1 MRGAGANLRR
11 DSNRAFACSTLF
23 LRSMRT
29 VGQRDICSQEAA
41 RLSWRAAVYDYF
53 FSGNQYIR
61 VVRDDTGPGTVDA
74 GYPRGI
80 SPNWGWG
87 SFGANGIDAALYS
100 GSKCYFF
107 AGSQYIRTTR
117 GVTGPGT
124 IDPGYPRAIAP
135 NWGWGAFGAN
145 GIDAALYSNSK
156 CYFFS
161 GKQYIRVTR
170 GETGPGTVDAGYP
183 RPISV
188 WNWGS
193 FGENGID
200 AALYSGSRCYFFAG
214 DQYIRVTRADEGAG
228 TVDAGYPKPI
238 SPNWGWGNFG
248 RNGISAALNSAG
260 PYAAIPQAGLGSNS
274 NYFLYSPGPRVSA
287 SEAVKQRIR
296 AIPDFPWFVSCNHLR
311 GLSVHIIV
319 DTDITGSNGF
329 GFQLNAY
336 SASGAYDGAQQY
348 CVLLIPDNTSPGML
362 CIVDNWHNKQQQ
374 VINILQRLANL
385 PSNTL
390 PAGYQII
397 ISLSNDAA
405 DNINGVTFTL
415 IDNHG
420 HTIGNKTVSLSGQ
433 PAQNLAPI
441 VAFQVNFVGD
451 INGATTMLSSGAG
464 TMTYSAANLMS
475 ILNTEPQCVDWTYK
489 TVEAANS
496 AYSLLPDTPSHNFT
510 QSFRL
515 SAGGKVIHRVGK
527 IEHKLVLPKGA
538 QHKL

>member
-1 MRGAGANLRR
+1 MK
-11 DSNRAFACSTLF
+11 
-23 LRSMRT
+23 
-29 VGQRDICSQEAA
+29 
-41 RLSWRAAVYDYF
+41 DYF

-61 VVRDDTGPGTVDA
+61 VTRGDTGPGVVDA
-74 GYPRGI
+74 GYPRTI

-107 AGSQYIRTTR
+107 AGGEYIRVTR

-161 GKQYIRVTR
+161 GQEYIRVTR

-193 FGENGID
+193 FGANGID
-200 AALYSGSRCYFFAG
+200 AALYSGSRCYFFSG

-238 SPNWGWGNFG
+238 SPNWGWGSFG
-248 RNGISAALNSAG
+248 NNGISAALNSGG
-260 PYAAIPQAGLGSNS
+260 PYAVIPEQGVGSNS
-274 NYFLYSPGPRVSA
+274 NYFLYSPAPWVVVGARAALKRRRGVS
-287 SEAVKQRIR
+287 VPVIT
-296 AIPDFPWFVSCNHLR
+296 PCNHLL

-319 DTDITGSNGF
+319 DTDITGTNGF
-329 GFQLNAY
+329 GFQINAY
-336 SASGAYDGAQQY
+336 SASGEYEGAQQY
-348 CVLLIPDNTSPGML
+348 VVLLIPSNSPSL
-362 CIVDNWHNKQQQ
+362 SCVVNNYHTKTDF
-374 VINILQRLANL
+374 NIFIQDWLANL

-390 PAGYQII
+390 PTGYQII
-397 ISLSNDAA
+397 ITLLNDAA
-405 DNINGVTFTL
+405 DNITGATFVV
-415 IDNHG
+415 IDKQGNMV
-420 HTIGNKTVSLSGQ
+420 GNKTISLSDQ
-433 PAQNLAPI
+433 PAQYLAPI
-441 VAFQVNFVGD
+441 VAFQLNFVGD
-451 INGATTMLSSGAG
+451 IGGNTTILSSGAG
-464 TMTYSAANLMS
+464 TMTYNAPNLMS
-475 ILNTEPQCVDWTYK
+475 VLNTEPPCVDWTYK

-496 AYSLLPDTPSHNFT
+496 MYSLLPDTPSNSFT
-510 QSFRL
+510 QSFGL
-515 SAGGKVIHRVGK
+515 SVGGKVIHRVGK
-527 IEHKLVLPKGA
+527 VQRILGPAKKA
-538 QHKL
+538 S

>member
-1 MRGAGANLRR
+1 M
-11 DSNRAFACSTLF
+11 
-23 LRSMRT
+23 
-29 VGQRDICSQEAA
+29 
-41 RLSWRAAVYDYF
+41 YDYF

-61 VVRDDTGPGTVDA
+61 VTRTDTGPGVVDA
-74 GYPRGI
+74 GYPRSI

-107 AGSQYIRTTR
+107 AGSEYIRVTR
-117 GVTGPGT
+117 GVTGPGS
-124 IDPGYPRAIAP
+124 IDPGYPRSISP

-161 GKQYIRVTR
+161 GKEYIRVTR

-188 WNWGS
+188 WDWGS
-193 FGENGID
+193 FGADGID

-238 SPNWGWGNFG
+238 SPNWGWGSFG
-248 RNGISAALNSAG
+248 SKGISAALNSGG
-260 PYAAIPQAGLGSNS
+260 PYAAIPAKGLGSNS
-274 NYFLYSPGPRVSA
+274 NYFLYSPAKPVSEGAGHKEKLRVGPGLPV
-287 SEAVKQRIR
+287 
-296 AIPDFPWFVSCNHLR
+296 FTSCNHLR

-319 DTDITGSNGF
+319 DTDITGTNGF
-329 GFQLNAY
+329 GFQINAY
-336 SASGAYDGAQQY
+336 SASGEYDGAQQY
-348 CVLLIPDNTSPGML
+348 VVLLIPSNSSPSL
-362 CIVDNWHNKQQQ
+362 TAVVCNFHDKQAPI
-374 VINILQRLANL
+374 INIQDWLANL
-385 PSNTL
+385 PTNTL
-390 PAGYQII
+390 PAGYEII
-397 ISLSNDAA
+397 ITLLNDAA
-405 DNINGVTFTL
+405 DNITGATYVV

-420 HTIGNKTVSLSGQ
+420 HTVGNKTISLSSQ

-441 VAFQVNFVGD
+441 VAFQLNFVGD

-464 TMTYSAANLMS
+464 TMTYTASNLMS
-475 ILNTEPQCVDWTYK
+475 VLDTEPACVDWTYR

-496 AYSLLPDTPSHNFT
+496 MYSLLPDTPSQSFT
-510 QSFRL
+510 QSFGL
-515 SAGGKVIHRVGK
+515 SVGGKVIHVVGK
-527 IEHKLVLPKGA
+527 V
-538 QHKL
+538 QHKLTRT